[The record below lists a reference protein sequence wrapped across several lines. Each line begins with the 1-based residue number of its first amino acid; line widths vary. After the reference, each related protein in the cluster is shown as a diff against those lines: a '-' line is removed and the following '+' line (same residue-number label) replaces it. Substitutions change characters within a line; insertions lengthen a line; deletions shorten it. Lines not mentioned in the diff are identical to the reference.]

1 MARGNDVENRGERRV
16 PRTFDAPLWAG
27 PKENERYARGRA
39 LLKQKDQLCAAMPRL
54 ARPRAS
60 RVESGESPR
69 TPFAG
74 SGVTQAFSLY
84 FIYTPTPRIKNNNIH

>member
-1 MARGNDVENRGERRV
+1 MARGNDVENRGERRDYLA
-16 PRTFDAPLWAG
+16 FDAPPMAD
-27 PKENERYARGRA
+27 PKDTIGYARGRA